1 ENLNFFEMV
10 RDNFSLALRGGL
22 RSIREE
28 QRNVVL
34 RNINAQTNSMEF
46 VVVDIFLYSIYSN
59 NTSRKYILM
68 EIKPGDENRDDQEFI
83 EVSSRES
90 LREIER
96 LEAELLMARKELRS
110 VSDELETIN
119 EELQFSNEEM
129 KSSNEE
135 LQTTN
140 EELQSANEELK
151 TVNYELKSKIEEIT
165 VLHND
170 VQSLFVSTQIAAL
183 FLDRDMNI
191 RKFTPTVQSY

>member
-1 ENLNFFEMV
+1 ENLNLFEMV

-59 NTSRKYILM
+59 NTSRKYILV

-110 VSDELETIN
+110 NSDEMETIN
-119 EELQFSNEEM
+119 EELQSSNEEM

-135 LQTTN
+135 LQ
-140 EELQSANEELK
+140 SANEELK
-151 TVNYELKSKIEEIT
+151 SVNFELKSVNSELKTKIAEIS
-165 VLHND
+165 VLHYD
-170 VQSLFVSTQIAAL
+170 VENLFISTQIATL
-183 FLDRDMNI
+183 FMDRDLNI
-191 RKFTPTVQSY
+191 RK

>member
-1 ENLNFFEMV
+1 ENLNLFEMV

-46 VVVDIFLYSIYSN
+46 VVVDIFLYSIYSS
-59 NTSRKYILM
+59 NTSRKYILV

-96 LEAELLMARKELRS
+96 LEAELLQAKKELRS
-110 VSDELETIN
+110 TSDELETIN
-119 EELQFSNEEM
+119 EELQ
-129 KSSNEE
+129 SSNEE

-151 TVNYELKSKIEEIT
+151 SVNFELKTKIGEIS
-165 VLHND
+165 VLHYD
-170 VQSLFVSTQIAAL
+170 VENLFISTQIATL
-183 FLDRDMNI
+183 FMDRDLNI
-191 RKFTPTVQSY
+191 RKFTP